1 MTRMYSHMEDI
12 YFETAE
18 IIDNDLI
25 SAAMFILLF
34 ILFISYAKITLFELG
49 IFYILFR
56 IFLFGLEE
64 YKKYNIDLK
73 AYEDELNGFD
83 DIDTDSDN
91 EETDS
96 DNEETNSD
104 NEEETEDAEI
114 KTYDLLNFEL
124 KELKMKKKE

>member
-1 MTRMYSHMEDI
+1 MIITTMTRMYSHMEDI

-56 IFLFGLEE
+56 IFLSGIEE

-73 AYEDELNGFD
+73 TYEDELNDFG
-83 DIDTDSDN
+83 DIDTDSN
-91 EETDS
+91 
-96 DNEETNSD
+96 NEETNSD

>member
-1 MTRMYSHMEDI
+1 MIITTMTRMYSHMEDI

-56 IFLFGLEE
+56 LFLFGLEE
-64 YKKYNIDLK
+64 YKKYNKDLK
-73 AYEDELNGFD
+73 AYEDELNDFG
-83 DIDTDSDN
+83 DIDTDSN
-91 EETDS
+91 
-96 DNEETNSD
+96 NEETNSD
-104 NEEETEDAEI
+104 NEEETEEETEEDAEI

-124 KELKMKKKE
+124 